1 MWVCYFPFPSLHIPC
16 KRIFIITMI
25 RVICDLTLLQY
36 RQKPFMLTYLEI
48 YKVKSFKTIRK
59 FCTINDILCIHLMP
73 QLSRLVVYRLYR
85 YRNCLYRQRDSGI
98 RLSISCS
105 LRHYQFSINAIGD
118 FNAQDYGLLEQKQT
132 TWHLFHKGIRK
143 CPIGFENIYF

>member
-1 MWVCYFPFPSLHIPC
+1 
-16 KRIFIITMI
+16 MI

-48 YKVKSFKTIRK
+48 YKVKSFIVKEIW
-59 FCTINDILCIHLMP
+59 
-73 QLSRLVVYRLYR
+73 
-85 YRNCLYRQRDSGI
+85 GI

-105 LRHYQFSINAIGD
+105 LQHYQFSINAIGD

-132 TWHLFHKGIRK
+132 T
-143 CPIGFENIYF
+143 

>member
-1 MWVCYFPFPSLHIPC
+1 
-16 KRIFIITMI
+16 MI

-36 RQKPFMLTYLEI
+36 RQKPSMLTYLEI
-48 YKVKSFKTIRK
+48 YKVKSFKT
-59 FCTINDILCIHLMP
+59 
-73 QLSRLVVYRLYR
+73 YRLYR
-85 YRNCLYRQRDSGI
+85 YYIDRNCLYRQRDWGI

-132 TWHLFHKGIRK
+132 T
-143 CPIGFENIYF
+143 